1 MFCLAVALLE
11 LTFGKPL
18 SQFQEKG
25 MIADDQVQQLI
36 TAKRLTKEIRKHED
50 DRFASVV
57 IKCMNPSPSS
67 PTDYD
72 FRFEN
77 ESFRRQF
84 IQDVLAPLYQGVIAL
99 P

>member
-18 SQFQEKG
+18 SQFQERKG
-25 MIADDQVQQLI
+25 IADDQVQELI
-36 TAKRLTKEIRKHED
+36 TAKKLTKEIHKHED
-50 DRFASVV
+50 DRFVSAV

-67 PTDYD
+67 PEYD

-84 IQDVLAPLYQGVIAL
+84 IKDVLAPLYQGMMAL
-99 P
+99 PS